1 MVREISRQPLGAKG
15 LGPTKNKG
23 RVSADCPSQPG
34 RDNRHLSC
42 ESREARANQRGQA
55 HSTPKLGGDDRLPS
69 SKPTGTT
76 ASGALLSSSPNLGY
90 LGTPKSKISLGE
102 RGRVPFI
109 DRYTRGR
116 SFRPRPQRGLR
127 VAQSKRMPRKRRR
140 KGLEPSALNR
150 VSGIPIRNGKQPPPG
165 LEARHTLYAGEGAH
179 HRGAAAEGS
188 AERRR
193 GAGPVPG
200 KEQREV
206 ELGHRVPLPTR
217 GTTFR
222 LRICC
227 RSPADT
233 PLPPLP
239 SCSISPPFTA
249 KTWGRAPEVLLWL
262 ALA

>member
-1 MVREISRQPLGAKG
+1 M
-15 LGPTKNKG
+15 
-23 RVSADCPSQPG
+23 
-34 RDNRHLSC
+34 
-42 ESREARANQRGQA
+42 
-55 HSTPKLGGDDRLPS
+55 
-69 SKPTGTT
+69 
-76 ASGALLSSSPNLGY
+76 
-90 LGTPKSKISLGE
+90 
-102 RGRVPFI
+102 
-109 DRYTRGR
+109 
-116 SFRPRPQRGLR
+116 
-127 VAQSKRMPRKRRR
+127 
-140 KGLEPSALNR
+140 
-150 VSGIPIRNGKQPPPG
+150 
-165 LEARHTLYAGEGAH
+165 LYAGEGAH
-179 HRGAAAEGS
+179 HRAAAAAGS

-249 KTWGRAPEVLLWL
+249 KTWGRAPDVLLWL
-262 ALA
+262 ALTYGRSPLRTSAVSASPSAWALLISPTALSTDGFFFQSERTADGRGGARVVPAPHVANGSPRHNTLLPPTGKASFAPVGRALLRPSLQRHL